1 MVNYKISRNGVI
13 LGEYD
18 EATVRRYIDAGSI
31 NLHDF
36 GWTEG
41 MTEWKPLHELGF
53 RVSLP
58 PTPAPAATP
67 RSQPYE
73 QPAPASG
80 RPFAY
85 SAWMLAAF
93 FAPYLFSWR
102 IIFDKT
108 LGYSKGW
115 KIFYAVWT
123 LLALSVVINTVS
135 SGGRYYTAKDV
146 EVRSANPYAVRDN
159 QEEPLNAGEVMS
171 IARNLIKGALK
182 APSSAKFSEYSKTN
196 WQKTY
201 DDGTKQYYVVSGWVE
216 SQNSFG
222 AMLRANYL
230 ICFSAD
236 GTNVVPSFVRLG
248 KSEEGEIPVECKP
261 AFK

>member
-1 MVNYKISRNGVI
+1 MASFKISRAGAV

-18 EATVRRYIDAGSI
+18 EVIVRRYLDAGSI
-31 NLHDF
+31 KLHDY

-41 MTEWKPLHELGF
+41 MTEWKQLHELGF
-53 RVSLP
+53 RVS
-58 PTPAPAATP
+58 TPSVPAAAPAWSPSA
-67 RSQPYE
+67 QAAAAAGE
-73 QPAPASG
+73 

-108 LGYSKGW
+108 LGYSRGW

-159 QEEPLNAGEVMS
+159 QEAPLNAGEVMS

-182 APSSAKFSEYSKTN
+182 APSSVKFSDYAKTN

-201 DDGTKQYYVVSGWVE
+201 DDGTKQFYVVSGWVE

-248 KSEEGEIPVECKP
+248 ENEEGEIPVECKP

>member
-1 MVNYKISRNGVI
+1 MANYKISRAGAI

-18 EATVRRYIDAGSI
+18 EAIVRRYLDAGSI
-31 NLHDF
+31 KLHDY

-41 MTEWKPLHELGF
+41 MTEWKQLHELGF
-53 RVSLP
+53 RVN
-58 PTPAPAATP
+58 APAAPLGATAL
-67 RSQPYE
+67 
-73 QPAPASG
+73 APSAVVADVAEE

-85 SAWMLAAF
+85 YGWMVAAF
-93 FAPYLFSWR
+93 FVPYLLGWR
-102 IIFDKT
+102 IVFDKT
-108 LGYSKGW
+108 LGYAKGV
-115 KIFYAVWT
+115 KIIYAVWAMFV
-123 LLALSVVINTVS
+123 LFFVVSTVS
-135 SGGRYYTAKDV
+135 GGGRYYTAKDV
-146 EVRSANPYAVRDN
+146 EARSANPYAVRGN
-159 QEEPLNAGEVMS
+159 QEEPINAGAVMN
-171 IARNLIKGALK
+171 IARNLIKGVLK

-201 DDGTKQYYVVSGWVE
+201 DDGTKQFYVVSGWVE

-222 AMLRANYL
+222 VMLRANYL

-248 KSEEGEIPVECKP
+248 DNEEGEIPVECKP

>member
-1 MVNYKISRNGVI
+1 MATYKISRAGAV

-18 EATVRRYIDAGSI
+18 EAIVRRYLDAGSI
-31 NLHDF
+31 KLHDY

-41 MTEWKPLHELGF
+41 MTEWKQLHELGF
-53 RVSLP
+53 RVNIQA
-58 PTPAPAATP
+58 APLGATALAPSAVAADLT
-67 RSQPYE
+67 E
-73 QPAPASG
+73 E

-85 SAWMLAAF
+85 YAWMVAAF
-93 FAPYLFSWR
+93 FAPYLFGWR

-108 LGYSKGW
+108 LGYAKGV
-115 KIFYAVWT
+115 KVIYAVWA
-123 LLALSVVINTVS
+123 LLALSVIVTAVS
-135 SGGRYYTAKDV
+135 SDGRSYSARDI
-146 EVRSANPYAVRDN
+146 EARSANPYAVRGN
-159 QEEPLNAGEVMS
+159 QEEPINAGAVMN

-201 DDGTKQYYVVSGWVE
+201 DDGTKQFYVVSGWVE

-248 KSEEGEIPVECKP
+248 EKEEGVIPVECKP